1 MKCMSKKI
9 QTELWRCL
17 ALMEIKKLNV
27 WQVNSQAVLLSE
39 RLSSFNLEMSLLF
52 IIASCQV
59 KLQAL

>member
-1 MKCMSKKI
+1 MPSPDGN
-9 QTELWRCL
+9 Q
-17 ALMEIKKLNV
+17 EILNV

-52 IIASCQV
+52 IIASCPV